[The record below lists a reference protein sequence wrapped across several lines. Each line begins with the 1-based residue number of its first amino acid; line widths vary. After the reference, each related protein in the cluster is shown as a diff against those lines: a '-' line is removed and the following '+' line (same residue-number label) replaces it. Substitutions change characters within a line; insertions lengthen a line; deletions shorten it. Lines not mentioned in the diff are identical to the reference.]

1 MNFEQGPIRPPS
13 EADSLFV
20 RVTRN
25 CPWNKCLFCH
35 VYKGKK
41 FSRRTVEEIKDDIMT
56 MEKGASRVESYALKL
71 DSSGR
76 ISREVLEYIYKHEP
90 DLLQIAFWLY
100 RGGKNVFLQD
110 GDNLVMPADQLAEVL
125 LFIKEQFPTVERIT
139 TYTRARTAG
148 RRSLAELTMLKE
160 AGLTRVHVGL
170 ETGCNPL
177 LDYMRKGITAE
188 EHIEAGIKIKEAGLS
203 LSEYVILGL
212 GGRKMWKEHALET
225 AKVLSKIDPNFI
237 RLRTLA
243 MREDIPLL
251 EKVQAGEFQPSND
264 DEIVIEEKLLLENL
278 SGTGYL
284 VSDHILNLL
293 EDVEGNLIQDMPSML
308 GVIDSYLGLPAEER
322 ANFCLGRR
330 LGIYRY
336 MRDMQDTERYEQVKK
351 LKKLL
356 HESGQDQNEFLI
368 QYRGNFI

>member
-41 FSRRTVEEIKDDIMT
+41 FSRRTVEEIKDDILT

-76 ISREVLEYIYKHEP
+76 ISREVLENIYHREP

-100 RGGKNVFLQD
+100 KGGKNVFLQD
-110 GDNLVMPADQLAEVL
+110 GDNLVMPADQLAEIL

-148 RRSLAELTMLKE
+148 RRSSAELTMLKE

-170 ETGCNPL
+170 ETGYDPL
-177 LDYMRKGITAE
+177 LDYMRKGITAQG
-188 EHIEAGIKIKEAGLS
+188 HIEAGIKIKEAGLS

-212 GGRKMWKEHALET
+212 GGRKMWREHALET
-225 AKVLSKIDPNFI
+225 AKVLSKIDPHFI

-251 EKVQAGEFQPSND
+251 EKVQTGEFKPSND
-264 DEIVIEEKLLLENL
+264 DETVREEKLFLENL
-278 SGTGYL
+278 HGTGYL

-293 EDVEGNLIQDMPSML
+293 EDVEGDLVQDMPSML
-308 GVIDSYLGLPAEER
+308 GVIDSYLHLPAEER
-322 ANFCLGRR
+322 TNFCLGRR

-336 MRDMQDTERYEQVKK
+336 MRDMRDTERYEQVKK
-351 LKKLL
+351 LRKFLD
-356 HESGQDQNEFLI
+356 ESGQDQDEFLI

>member
-1 MNFEQGPIRPPS
+1 M
-13 EADSLFV
+13 
-20 RVTRN
+20 
-25 CPWNKCLFCH
+25 
-35 VYKGKK
+35 
-41 FSRRTVEEIKDDIMT
+41 EEIKDDILA
-56 MEKGASRVESYALKL
+56 MERGASRVESYALKI

-76 ISREVLEYIYKHEP
+76 ITREVLEYIYHHEP
-90 DLLQIAFWLY
+90 NLLQIAFWLY

-110 GDNLVMPADQLAEVL
+110 GDNLTMPADKLAEIL
-125 LFIKEQFPTVERIT
+125 IFIREQFPTVERIT
-139 TYTRARTAG
+139 TYTRAKTAG
-148 RRSLAELTMLKE
+148 RRSVAELAMLKE

-170 ETGCNPL
+170 ETGYNPL

-188 EHIEAGIKIKEAGLS
+188 EHIEAGLKIKEAGLS

-212 GGRKMWKEHALET
+212 GGRSMWKEHALET

-251 EKVQAGEFQPSND
+251 EKVHLGEFQLSND
-264 DEIVIEEKLLLENL
+264 DEIVVEEKLLLENL
-278 SGTGYL
+278 HGTGYL

-293 EDVEGNLIQDMPSML
+293 EDVEGNLARDKTSML
-308 GVIDSYLGLPAEER
+308 KIIDNYLSLPAEER

-336 MRDMQDTERYEQVKK
+336 MRDMEDAERYEQVSK
-351 LKKLL
+351 LRRHLI
-356 HESGQDQNEFLI
+356 ETGQDQDEFLI

>member
-41 FSRRTVEEIKDDIMT
+41 FSRRTIEEIKDDILA

-76 ISREVLEYIYKHEP
+76 INREVLEYIYHREP

-125 LFIKEQFPTVERIT
+125 YFIKEQFPTVERIT

-148 RRSLAELTMLKE
+148 RRSLAELKMLKE

-243 MREDIPLL
+243 IREDVPLL
-251 EKVQAGEFQPSND
+251 EKVQAGEFHPSND
-264 DEIVIEEKLLLENL
+264 DEIVMEEKLLLENL

-293 EDVEGNLIQDMPSML
+293 EDVEGNLVQDIPNML
-308 GVIDSYLGLPAEER
+308 GVIDSYLRLPAEER

-336 MRDMQDTERYEQVKK
+336 IRDMQDTERYEQVKK

>member
-13 EADSLFV
+13 EAESLFV

-41 FSRRTVEEIKDDIMT
+41 FSRRTVEEIKDDLLT
-56 MEKGASRVESYALKL
+56 MERGASRVESYALKL
-71 DSSGR
+71 DSSGK
-76 ISREVLEYIYKHEP
+76 ITREVLEYVYHHEP

-100 RGGKNVFLQD
+100 RGGKNIFLQD

-125 LFIKEQFPTVERIT
+125 AFIKEQFPTVERIT

-160 AGLTRVHVGL
+160 AGLTRVHIGL

-177 LDYMRKGITAE
+177 LEYMRKGITAE

-212 GGRKMWKEHALET
+212 GGRKMWKDHALET

-243 MREDIPLL
+243 MREEIPLL
-251 EKVQAGEFQPSND
+251 EKVQAGEFQPCSD
-264 DEIVIEEKLLLENL
+264 DEIAIEEKLLLENL

-293 EDVEGNLIQDMPSML
+293 EDVEGNLVQDIPFML
-308 GVIDSYLGLPAEER
+308 RVIDGYLGLPTEER
-322 ANFCLGRR
+322 VNFCLGRR

-336 MRDMQDTERYEQVKK
+336 MRDMQDTERYGQVKK

-356 HESGQDQNEFLI
+356 DESGQDQDEFLI

>member
-13 EADSLFV
+13 EAESLFV

-41 FSRRTVEEIKDDIMT
+41 FSRRTVEEIKDDLLT
-56 MEKGASRVESYALKL
+56 MERGASRVESYALKL
-71 DSSGR
+71 DSSGK
-76 ISREVLEYIYKHEP
+76 ITREVLEYVYHHEP

-100 RGGKNVFLQD
+100 RGGKNIFLQD
-110 GDNLVMPADQLAEVL
+110 GDNLVMPAGQLAEVL
-125 LFIKEQFPTVERIT
+125 AFIKEQFPTVERIT

-148 RRSLAELTMLKE
+148 RRSIAELTMLKE
-160 AGLTRVHVGL
+160 AGLTRVHIGL

-177 LDYMRKGITAE
+177 LEYMRKGITAE

-243 MREDIPLL
+243 MREEIPLL
-251 EKVQAGEFQPSND
+251 EKVQAGEFQPCSD
-264 DEIVIEEKLLLENL
+264 DEIAIEEKLLLENL

-293 EDVEGNLIQDMPSML
+293 EDVEGNLVQDIPFML
-308 GVIDSYLGLPAEER
+308 RVVDGYLELPAEER
-322 ANFCLGRR
+322 ENFCLGRR

-336 MRDMQDTERYEQVKK
+336 MRDMQDTERYGQVKK

-356 HESGQDQNEFLI
+356 DESGQDQDEFLI

>member
-41 FSRRTVEEIKDDIMT
+41 FSRRSVEEIKDDILA
-56 MEKGASRVESYALKL
+56 MERGASRVESYALKI

-76 ISREVLEYIYKHEP
+76 ITREVLEYIYHHEP
-90 DLLQIAFWLY
+90 NLLQIAFWLY

-110 GDNLVMPADQLAEVL
+110 GDNLTMPADKLAEIL
-125 LFIKEQFPTVERIT
+125 IFIREQFPTVERIT
-139 TYTRARTAG
+139 TYTRAKTAG
-148 RRSLAELTMLKE
+148 RRSVAELAMLKE

-170 ETGCNPL
+170 ETGYNPL

-188 EHIEAGIKIKEAGLS
+188 EHIEAGLKIKEAGLS

-212 GGRKMWKEHALET
+212 GGRSMWKEHALET

-251 EKVQAGEFQPSND
+251 EKVHLGEFQLSND
-264 DEIVIEEKLLLENL
+264 DEIVVEEKLLLENL
-278 SGTGYL
+278 HGTGYL

-293 EDVEGNLIQDMPSML
+293 EDVEGNLARDKTSML
-308 GVIDSYLGLPAEER
+308 KIIDNYLSLPAEER

-336 MRDMQDTERYEQVKK
+336 MRDMEDAERYEQVSK
-351 LKKLL
+351 LRRHLI
-356 HESGQDQNEFLI
+356 ETGQDQDEFLI

>member
-41 FSRRTVEEIKDDIMT
+41 FSRRTIEEIKDDILA

-76 ISREVLEYIYKHEP
+76 INREVLEYIYHREP

-125 LFIKEQFPTVERIT
+125 YFIKEQFPTVERIT

-148 RRSLAELTMLKE
+148 RRSIAELKMLKE

-243 MREDIPLL
+243 IREDVPLL
-251 EKVQAGEFQPSND
+251 EKVQAGEFHPSND
-264 DEIVIEEKLLLENL
+264 DEIVMEEKLLLENL

-293 EDVEGNLIQDMPSML
+293 EDVEGNLVQDIPNML
-308 GVIDSYLGLPAEER
+308 GVIDSYLRLPAEER

-336 MRDMQDTERYEQVKK
+336 IRDMQDTERYEQVKK

>member
-41 FSRRTVEEIKDDIMT
+41 FSRRTIEEIKDDILA

-76 ISREVLEYIYKHEP
+76 INREVLEYIYHREP

-125 LFIKEQFPTVERIT
+125 YFIKEQFPTVERIT

-148 RRSLAELTMLKE
+148 RRSIAELKMLKE

-212 GGRKMWKEHALET
+212 GGRKMWKKHALET

-243 MREDIPLL
+243 IREDVPLL
-251 EKVQAGEFQPSND
+251 EKVQAGEFHPSND
-264 DEIVIEEKLLLENL
+264 DEIVMEEKLLLENL

-293 EDVEGNLIQDMPSML
+293 EDVEGNLVQDIPNML
-308 GVIDSYLGLPAEER
+308 GVIDSYLRLPAEER

-336 MRDMQDTERYEQVKK
+336 IRDMQDTERYEQVKK

>member
-1 MNFEQGPIRPPS
+1 VNFEQGPIRPPS

-41 FSRRTVEEIKDDIMT
+41 FSRRSVEEIKDDILA
-56 MEKGASRVESYALKL
+56 MERGASRVESYALKI

-76 ISREVLEYIYKHEP
+76 ITREVLEYIYHHEP
-90 DLLQIAFWLY
+90 NLLQIAFWLY

-110 GDNLVMPADQLAEVL
+110 GDNLTMPADKLAEIL
-125 LFIKEQFPTVERIT
+125 IFIREQFPTVERIT
-139 TYTRARTAG
+139 TYTRAKTAG
-148 RRSLAELTMLKE
+148 RRSVAELAMLKE

-170 ETGCNPL
+170 ETGYNPL

-188 EHIEAGIKIKEAGLS
+188 EHIEAGLKIKEAGLS

-212 GGRKMWKEHALET
+212 GGRSMWKEHALET

-251 EKVQAGEFQPSND
+251 EKVHLGEFQLSND
-264 DEIVIEEKLLLENL
+264 DEIVVEEKLLLENL
-278 SGTGYL
+278 HGTGYL

-293 EDVEGNLIQDMPSML
+293 EDVEGNLARDKTSML
-308 GVIDSYLGLPAEER
+308 KIIDNYLSLPAEER

-336 MRDMQDTERYEQVKK
+336 MRDMEDAERYEQVSK
-351 LKKLL
+351 LRRHLI
-356 HESGQDQNEFLI
+356 ETGQDQDEFLI

>member
-13 EADSLFV
+13 EAESLFV

-41 FSRRTVEEIKDDIMT
+41 FSRRTVEEIKDDLLT
-56 MEKGASRVESYALKL
+56 MERGASRVESYALKL
-71 DSSGR
+71 DSSGK
-76 ISREVLEYIYKHEP
+76 ITREVLEYVYHHEP

-100 RGGKNVFLQD
+100 RGGKNIFLQD
-110 GDNLVMPADQLAEVL
+110 GDNLVMPAGQLAEVL
-125 LFIKEQFPTVERIT
+125 AFIKEQFPTVERIT

-148 RRSLAELTMLKE
+148 RRSIAELTMLKE
-160 AGLTRVHVGL
+160 AGLTRVHIGL

-177 LDYMRKGITAE
+177 LEYMRKGITAE

-212 GGRKMWKEHALET
+212 GGRKMWKEHAQET

-243 MREDIPLL
+243 MREEIPLL
-251 EKVQAGEFQPSND
+251 EKVQAGEFQPCSD
-264 DEIVIEEKLLLENL
+264 DEIAIEEKLLLENL

-293 EDVEGNLIQDMPSML
+293 EDVEGNLVQDIPFML
-308 GVIDSYLGLPAEER
+308 RVIDGYLGLPAEER
-322 ANFCLGRR
+322 VNFCLGRR

-336 MRDMQDTERYEQVKK
+336 MRDMQDTERYGQVKK

-356 HESGQDQNEFLI
+356 DESGQDQDEFLI

>member
-13 EADSLFV
+13 EAESLFV

-41 FSRRTVEEIKDDIMT
+41 FSRRTVEEIKDDLLT
-56 MEKGASRVESYALKL
+56 MERGASRVESYALKL
-71 DSSGR
+71 DSSGK
-76 ISREVLEYIYKHEP
+76 ITREVLEYVYHHEP

-100 RGGKNVFLQD
+100 RGGKNIFLQD
-110 GDNLVMPADQLAEVL
+110 GDNLVMPAGQLAEVL
-125 LFIKEQFPTVERIT
+125 AFIKEQFPTVERIT

-148 RRSLAELTMLKE
+148 RRSMAELTMLKE
-160 AGLTRVHVGL
+160 AGLTRVHIGL

-177 LDYMRKGITAE
+177 LEYMRKGITAE

-243 MREDIPLL
+243 MREEIPLL
-251 EKVQAGEFQPSND
+251 EKVQAGEFQPCSD
-264 DEIVIEEKLLLENL
+264 DEIAIEEKLLLENL

-293 EDVEGNLIQDMPSML
+293 EDVEGNLVQDIPFML
-308 GVIDSYLGLPAEER
+308 RVVDGYLELPAEER
-322 ANFCLGRR
+322 ENFCLGRR

-336 MRDMQDTERYEQVKK
+336 MRDMQDTERYGQVKK

-356 HESGQDQNEFLI
+356 DESGQDQDEFLI

>member
-1 MNFEQGPIRPPS
+1 MHFEQGPIRPPS
-13 EADSLFV
+13 EAESLFV

-35 VYKGKK
+35 VYKGEK
-41 FSRRTVEEIKDDIMT
+41 FSRRSVEEIKDDILA
-56 MEKGASRVESYALKL
+56 MEKAASRVESYALKL

-76 ISREVLEYIYKHEP
+76 ITRDVLEYIYHREP

-110 GDNLVMPADQLAEVL
+110 GDNLIMPADKLVEVL
-125 LFIKEQFPTVERIT
+125 HFIKEQFPSVERIT
-139 TYTRARTAG
+139 TYTRAKTAG
-148 RRSLAELTMLKE
+148 KRSVEELAALKE

-170 ETGCNPL
+170 ETGYDPL
-177 LDYMRKGITAE
+177 LDFVRKGITAE
-188 EHIEAGIKIKEAGLS
+188 EHIEAGLKIKEAGLS

-212 GGRKMWKEHALET
+212 GGREMWKEHALET
-225 AKVLSKIDPNFI
+225 ARVLSRIDPHFI
-237 RLRTLA
+237 RIRTLA

-251 EKVQAGEFQPSND
+251 EKVHSGEFQPSND
-264 DEIVIEEKLLLENL
+264 DETVIEEKLLLENL

-293 EDVEGNLIQDMPSML
+293 EDVEGDLAHDKPSML
-308 GVIDSYLGLPAEER
+308 GVVDSYLAMPTEER

-330 LGIYRY
+330 LSIYRY
-336 MRDMQDTERYEQVKK
+336 MRDMNDTKRYEQVKK
-351 LKKLL
+351 LRQHLKDT
-356 HESGQDQNEFLI
+356 GQDQDEFLI

>member
-13 EADSLFV
+13 EAESLFV

-41 FSRRTVEEIKDDIMT
+41 FSRRTVEEIKDDLLT
-56 MEKGASRVESYALKL
+56 MERGASRVESYALKL
-71 DSSGR
+71 DSSGK
-76 ISREVLEYIYKHEP
+76 ITREVLEYVYHHEP

-100 RGGKNVFLQD
+100 RGGKNIFLQD
-110 GDNLVMPADQLAEVL
+110 GDNLVMPAGQLAEVL
-125 LFIKEQFPTVERIT
+125 AFIKEQFPTVERIT

-148 RRSLAELTMLKE
+148 RRSIAELTMLKE
-160 AGLTRVHVGL
+160 AGLTRVHIGL

-177 LDYMRKGITAE
+177 LEYMRKGITAE

-243 MREDIPLL
+243 MREEIPLL
-251 EKVQAGEFQPSND
+251 EKVQAGEFQPCSD
-264 DEIVIEEKLLLENL
+264 DEIAIEEKLLLENL

-293 EDVEGNLIQDMPSML
+293 EDVEGNLVQDIPFML
-308 GVIDSYLGLPAEER
+308 RVIDGYLGLPAEER
-322 ANFCLGRR
+322 VNFCLGRR

-336 MRDMQDTERYEQVKK
+336 MRDMQDTERYGQVKK

-356 HESGQDQNEFLI
+356 DESGQDQDEFLI